1 MKGVFQRVGQ
11 QHAQIAVGDQEKG
24 WERHRRVQGNAVPA
38 GALRK
43 GGEDEICRIVF
54 TVPLYLL
61 CLDLRADT
69 GDIGLCPLCLPLF
82 DTARQILQVVT
93 QVMAVGAG
101 LLLGL
106 AQGIDLPDRLGH
118 LHPQTVLKLL
128 EPVPLLLLSH
138 IIQKKRQIGSAADK
152 GHKLHHHRTAAG
164 QEIRVDDGCVVKH
177 IVHRWDH
184 AEYQLQFDGVI
195 RQSPDGRRGKPQQQ
209 DKQRQRDN
217 KLHHILHHMVAGGQ
231 RHHKQRKPAPE
242 LAAEV
247 GGQDGNR

>member
-1 MKGVFQRVGQ
+1 MTGPVGDGNAVFKPDWFGAGIGHLQKEPAVLLIAPHRNDGGCFRSGQILTGVKGVFQRVGQ

-128 EPVPLLLLSH
+128 EPVPQPH
-138 IIQKKRQIGSAADK
+138 N
-152 GHKLHHHRTAAG
+152 T
-164 QEIRVDDGCVVKH
+164 E
-177 IVHRWDH
+177 
-184 AEYQLQFDGVI
+184 ET
-195 RQSPDGRRGKPQQQ
+195 PDRLRS
-209 DKQRQRDN
+209 RQR
-217 KLHHILHHMVAGGQ
+217 A
-231 RHHKQRKPAPE
+231 
-242 LAAEV
+242 
-247 GGQDGNR
+247 